1 MANPSPLL
9 SGDRRPRIIYGCVL
23 RPPKVML
30 AEHSDV
36 QGNIQEVLANVLDKL
51 GQSAEWK
58 SYIYGEHAFH
68 YIADQATSLC
78 FLCMAEKDMGR
89 RIPFAFLDKV
99 QESFKEQF
107 SAETIKAAD
116 AQSLMSDYQ
125 AFRSDIR
132 DLMAKYNS
140 PNADRV
146 QNMMGKVQHIN
157 DNLMESIDKIL
168 ERQEKIDVLVQRSEV
183 LATSSTTFRREAQ
196 TLARVMWWRNAKVL
210 ACLSFS
216 ALAFIGV
223 VIWVEAS

>member
-9 SGDRRPRIIYGCVL
+9 TGDKRPKIIYGCVL

-30 AEHSDV
+30 AEHSGVD
-36 QGNIQEVLANVLDKL
+36 GNIKEVLANVLDKL

-99 QESFKEQF
+99 QETFKEQF
-107 SAETIKAAD
+107 SAETIKAAS
-116 AQSLMSDYQ
+116 AQSLQSDYQ
-125 AFRSDIR
+125 DFRSDIR

-146 QNMMGKVQHIN
+146 ANMMGKVQHIN

-210 ACLSFS
+210 IC
-216 ALAFIGV
+216 IGV
-223 VIWVEAS
+223 TVVTVVGGVIWIEVS